1 MDMLDTKSTLVLKV
15 LQKECKNGSYRVV
28 DKNDIISALPTRYR
42 CDTDELDHIISYL
55 ERQDYVSVKY
65 DDDNIYC
72 LCILPATNEISTSK
86 KKKKE
91 KNYLP
96 LVIFILTIIGSFV
109 GALLSRLIKLS

>member
-1 MDMLDTKSTLVLKV
+1 MLDTKSTLILKI
-15 LQKECKNGSYRVV
+15 LQKECKNGSYKIL

-65 DDDNIYC
+65 DDDSIYC
-72 LCILPATNEISTSK
+72 LCILPAINEITTPK

-91 KNYLP
+91 KKFLLP
-96 LVIFILTIIGSFV
+96 LIVFVLAFI
-109 GALLSRLIKLS
+109 GAFGGAMIARLIKIP